1 MQIYISGRFFSKE
14 SAKISVFDHG
24 FLYGDGIFEGMRAY
38 NGKIFRLQD
47 HLQRLWESARSIFL
61 QIPISM
67 KEMENACNET
77 LKVNDLKDAYLRLI
91 VSRGVGTLGLDAD
104 LCKNPQVII
113 IADKL
118 SLYPREFYEK
128 GLEIVTASTVRTNPG
143 MLSPQVKSLNYLNN
157 IMAKIEGHLVG
168 SVEVL
173 LLNSKGE
180 VAEASGDNIFI
191 WKRGILH
198 TPPADAGILE
208 GITRRAVLEIA
219 AEMGLKTKEAAMTR
233 HDVYTADECFLTGS
247 AAELI
252 PVVKLDGRSIGEGK
266 PGPITQKL
274 LARFQE
280 ETGSVLKKLSC

>member
-1 MQIYISGRFFSKE
+1 MQIYISGQYFSKE
-14 SAKISVFDHG
+14 NAAVSVFDHG

-38 NGKIFRLQD
+38 SGKVFRHRE

-61 QIPISM
+61 QIPLTPE
-67 KEMENACNET
+67 EMENAVNET
-77 LKVNDLKDAYLRLI
+77 LRVNGLKDAYIRLI
-91 VSRGVGTLGLDAD
+91 VTRGAGTLGLDAD

-128 GLEIVTASTVRTNPG
+128 GLEIVTASTTRTNPG

-191 WKRGILH
+191 WKRGVLH
-198 TPPADAGILE
+198 TPPSDAGILE
-208 GITRRAVLEIA
+208 GITRRVVLEIA
-219 AEMGLKTKEAAMTR
+219 AELGIKTKEAAMTR
-233 HDVYTADECFLTGS
+233 HDIYTADECFLTGS

-252 PVVKLDGRSIGEGK
+252 PVVKLDGRPIGGGK
-266 PGPITQKL
+266 PGTLTKKL

-280 ETGSVLKKLSC
+280 ETLK